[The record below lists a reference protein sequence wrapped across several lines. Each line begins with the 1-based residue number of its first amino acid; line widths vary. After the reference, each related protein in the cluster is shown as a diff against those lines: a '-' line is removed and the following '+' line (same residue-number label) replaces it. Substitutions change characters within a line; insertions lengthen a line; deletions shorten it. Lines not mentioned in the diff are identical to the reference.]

1 MGKDSSFNKYCWVD
15 SYFSVFDSSP
25 ESNWTTFS
33 LHIQKSIQKWIKD
46 LRSETVHKISRRKH
60 RQCAL

>member
-1 MGKDSSFNKYCWVD
+1 MGKDSSFNKCCWVD

-33 LHIQKSIQKWIKD
+33 LPIQKSIQNGLK
-46 LRSETVHKISRRKH
+46 T
-60 RQCAL
+60 